1 MIKLFLKKHI
11 NQNNS
16 VSPGDRAAIAQKC
29 SIFGIALN
37 VLLFC
42 LKFLAG
48 SLVGAVA
55 ITSDAFNNLSDAGSS
70 LITLIGI
77 RLSLKKPDPEH
88 PFGHGRLEYLSG
100 LLVSVMIILMGFEL
114 AKDAFTSIIHP
125 ETKRVENLVIT
136 LVILVV
142 SIFIK
147 LYMWAYNRKYGK
159 MIGSSAMIACATD
172 SISDCI
178 STAVVLITTVVSLYF
193 HFPILDGVCGLVV
206 SLLIFAAGFRSIQD
220 TLVPLL
226 GQPADPEFLKSITD
240 LVLRD
245 KRIVGIHDLVV
256 HDYGPGRKMASLHA
270 EVPFDC
276 SIFEIHDLID
286 NIEAEIKEKYSCET
300 VIHMDPIDTKDPKTL
315 ALKQSLQ
322 VILQEEFPRISF
334 HDFRVVYGNT
344 HTNVIFDIIKP
355 YSLEIPSKEIC
366 STIKAR
372 MLEKHPNHFCV
383 IRVDYDYSGD
393 SAQK

>member
-1 MIKLFLKKHI
+1 MIKLFLKKHLAQDKNI
-11 NQNNS
+11 
-16 VSPGDRAAIAQKC
+16 SPADRAAIAQKC

-42 LKFLAG
+42 LKFIAG

-114 AKDAFTSIIHP
+114 AKDAISGILNP
-125 ETKRVENLVIT
+125 QTKHVDNLVIT
-136 LVILVV
+136 LIILVL
-142 SIFIK
+142 SILIK

-159 MIGSSAMIACATD
+159 MIGSSAMTACATD
-172 SISDCI
+172 SLSDCI
-178 STAVVLITTVVSLYF
+178 STLVVMITTIISLYF
-193 HFPILDGVCGLVV
+193 HFPILDGICGLVV
-206 SLLIFAAGFRSIQD
+206 SLLIFIAGLRSIQD

-240 LVLRD
+240 VVLRD
-245 KRIVGIHDLVV
+245 EKIVGIHDLVV
-256 HDYGPGRKMASLHA
+256 HDYGPGRRMASLHA
-270 EVPFDC
+270 EVPYDC

-286 NIEAEIKEKYSCET
+286 NIEAEIKEKFSCET
-300 VIHMDPIDTKDPKTL
+300 VIHMDPIDTKNPETI
-315 ALKQSLQ
+315 ALRESLQ
-322 VILQEEFPRISF
+322 DVLAKEFPEISF
-334 HDFRVVYGNT
+334 HDFRVVYGNS
-344 HTNVIFDIIKP
+344 HTNLIFDIIKP
-355 YSLEIPSKEIC
+355 YSLKISSKEIC
-366 STIKAR
+366 STIKSR
-372 MLEKHPNHFCV
+372 ILEKHPNHFCV
-383 IRVDYDYSGD
+383 IQVDYDYSGD
-393 SAQK
+393 SCHK

>member
-1 MIKLFLKKHI
+1 MIELFLKKHLKHSD
-11 NQNNS
+11 S
-16 VSPGDRAAIAQKC
+16 VSQADRAAIAQKC
-29 SIFGIALN
+29 SFFGIGLN

-42 LKFLAG
+42 LKFFAG

-114 AKDAFTSIIHP
+114 AKDAVSNIIHP
-125 ETKRVENLVIT
+125 ESKHVENLVIT
-136 LVILVV
+136 LVILIV

-147 LYMWAYNRKYGK
+147 LYMWAYNKKYGK
-159 MIGSSAMIACATD
+159 LIGSSAMTACATD

-178 STAVVLITTVVSLYF
+178 STVVVLITTVISLYF

-206 SLLIFAAGFRSIQD
+206 SLLIFIAGVRSIQD

-240 LVLRD
+240 VVLRD
-245 KRIVGIHDLVV
+245 ERIVGIHDLVV
-256 HDYGPGRKMASLHA
+256 HDYGPGRRMASLHA

-286 NIEAEIKEKYSCET
+286 NIEAEIKEKFSCET

-315 ALKQSLQ
+315 ALKESLQ
-322 VILQEEFPRISF
+322 EILREEFPQISF

-355 YSLEIPSKEIC
+355 YSLQIPSKEIC
-366 STIKAR
+366 CTIKAR

-393 SAQK
+393 SC